1 MSRTM
6 PLARWLLSV
15 SVLSGMLLLCAGG
28 AYTPMLLAYLAVFA
42 GTGLATALV
51 TKVSQDDERRKPD
64 PEEIHRASRLAASG
78 LFLMTVVIAALD
90 AGRFHWIQRVEEPT
104 QITALAVL
112 ILATAFQVWAIA
124 ANPFF
129 STAIRIQSDRGH
141 ELVACGPYRFIRHPG
156 YLAMMITMPAT
167 AVALGSAIG
176 LIPAS
181 SYSALI
187 LWRAREEDEFLTK
200 CLAGFAEYRMR
211 VNYRLIPGLW

>member
-15 SVLSGMLLLCAGG
+15 SVLSGTLLLCAGR
-28 AYTPMLLAYLAVFA
+28 AYTPMLAAYLAVFA
-42 GTGLATALV
+42 GTSLVTALV
-51 TKVSQDDERRKPD
+51 TDSSQDDERRMPG
-64 PEEIHRASRLAASG
+64 PEEWHPASRKAASF
-78 LFLMTVVIAALD
+78 LFLTTVVIAALD
-90 AGRFHWIQRVEEPT
+90 AGRLHWIQWVIEST
-104 QITALAVL
+104 QIVALAVL
-112 ILATAFQVWAIA
+112 ILATVFQVWTIA

-129 STAIRIQSDRGH
+129 STAIRIQNDRGH

-181 SYSALI
+181 SYSGLI
-187 LWRAREEDEFLTK
+187 LWRAIEEDEILTK
-200 CLAGFAEYRMR
+200 RLAGYGHYATR
-211 VNYRLIPGLW
+211 VRHRLIPGLW

>member
-15 SVLSGMLLLCAGG
+15 SVLSGMLLLCAGR
-28 AYTPMLLAYLAVFA
+28 AYTPMLLAYLAIFA
-42 GTGLATALV
+42 GTGLATAVLSDP
-51 TKVSQDDERRKPD
+51 TLDGERRKPS
-64 PEEIHRASRLAASG
+64 PEELHPASRKAASI
-78 LFLMTVVIAALD
+78 LFLTTVVIAALD
-90 AGRFHWIQRVEEPT
+90 AGRLHWIQRVNKPT
-104 QITALAVL
+104 QLIALAVL

-156 YLAMMITMPAT
+156 YLAMMIAMPAT

-181 SYSALI
+181 SYSVLI
-187 LWRAREEDEFLTK
+187 LWRASEEDKILTK
-200 CLAGFAEYRMR
+200 RLAGYAHYATR
-211 VNYRLIPGLW
+211 VRHRLIPGLW

>member
-15 SVLSGMLLLCAGG
+15 SVLTGMLLLCAGR

-51 TKVSQDDERRKPD
+51 TDVSQDGERRKPG

-90 AGRFHWIQRVEEPT
+90 VGRLHWIQGVNEPA

-112 ILATAFQVWAIA
+112 ILATAFQVWAMA

-129 STAIRIQSDRGH
+129 STAIRMQCGRGH
-141 ELVACGPYRFIRHPG
+141 ELVACRPYCFVRHPG
-156 YLAMMITMPAT
+156 YLAMMISMPAT
-167 AVALGSAIG
+167 AVAIGSLAAM
-176 LIPAS
+176 IPAS

-187 LWRAREEDEFLTK
+187 LWRTSEEDEFLTK

-211 VNYRLIPGLW
+211 VRYRLIPGLW

>member
-15 SVLSGMLLLCAGG
+15 SVLSGMLLLCAGR
-28 AYTPMLLAYLAVFA
+28 AHTPMLLAYLAVFA

-51 TKVSQDDERRKPD
+51 TEVSQDGERRKPG
-64 PEEIHRASRLAASG
+64 PKEVRPSSRKAVTI
-78 LFLMTVVIAALD
+78 LFLVTVVIAALD
-90 AGRFHWIQRVEEPT
+90 ACRFHWIQRVNKPT
-104 QITALAVL
+104 QIIALAVL
-112 ILATAFQVWAIA
+112 ILATAFQVWAMA

-141 ELVACGPYRFIRHPG
+141 ELATCGPYRFIRHPG

-167 AVALGSAIG
+167 ALALGSAIG

-187 LWRAREEDEFLTK
+187 LWRARKEDEFLTK